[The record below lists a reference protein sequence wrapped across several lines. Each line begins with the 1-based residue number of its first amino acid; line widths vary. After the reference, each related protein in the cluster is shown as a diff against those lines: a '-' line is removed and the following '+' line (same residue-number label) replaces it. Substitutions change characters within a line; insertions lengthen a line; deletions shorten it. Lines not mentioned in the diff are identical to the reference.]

1 MTGKALTKTQAVLIV
16 VIIVIAAIAIVS
28 IELIPHSAKSSHSST
43 TTSTTTTVTPT
54 NQSVTVYVAGAYI
67 AILNYLAKQF
77 ENQTGIQ
84 VHNVPGGAFAL
95 ASQIAT
101 TTPEPA
107 NVFVP
112 VAYIQ
117 AVQLEGS
124 RNPGWAIA
132 FISDQMSIVYSNYTT
147 QSPYWSQLYSN
158 YTMAMKTN
166 ETTYWFNFFKLL
178 STKFTLGISNPNS
191 DPEGLFAN
199 LMFQMA
205 GKLYAHNE
213 SYFTDLLKNNP
224 NVKVEPSTADYVA
237 PLKAGELDFTFSY
250 VSYAVSQHLDYFQMP
265 PWLSF
270 GYYPNETSW
279 FSSFNYTISVN
290 GQQLNIR
297 GNPVYLYVTVPRNAS
312 DAQAAYEFIEFL
324 VKNVNELSMFHV
336 TPVSPPIIFYNNPND
351 VPQPI
356 MNLVNSG
363 ELKYGGNFSAI

>member
-101 TTPEPA
+101 TTPVPA

-178 STKFTLGISNPNS
+178 SPKFTLGISNPSS
-191 DPEGLFAN
+191 DPEGLFAY

-224 NVKVEPSTADYVA
+224 NVKVE
-237 PLKAGELDFTFSY
+237 
-250 VSYAVSQHLDYFQMP
+250 
-265 PWLSF
+265 
-270 GYYPNETSW
+270 
-279 FSSFNYTISVN
+279 
-290 GQQLNIR
+290 
-297 GNPVYLYVTVPRNAS
+297 
-312 DAQAAYEFIEFL
+312 
-324 VKNVNELSMFHV
+324 
-336 TPVSPPIIFYNNPND
+336 
-351 VPQPI
+351 
-356 MNLVNSG
+356 
-363 ELKYGGNFSAI
+363 